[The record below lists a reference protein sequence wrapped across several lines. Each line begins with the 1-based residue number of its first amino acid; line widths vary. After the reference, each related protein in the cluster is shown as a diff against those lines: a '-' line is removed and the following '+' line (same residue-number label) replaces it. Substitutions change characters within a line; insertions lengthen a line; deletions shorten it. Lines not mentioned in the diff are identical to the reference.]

1 MYIPRIHTPLRLR
14 PPIVS
19 FPPTHVD
26 PRWLRPTLKIID
38 ALEKND
44 FIEELSLYGES
55 AESDILLKKCFD
67 DKASKWI
74 LVRLFLRLLPKY
86 SELLEFNILKALI
99 YPMADIKAKTITS
112 K

>member
-1 MYIPRIHTPLRLR
+1 
-14 PPIVS
+14 
-19 FPPTHVD
+19 VD